1 MIADPLFRTMLAV
14 IAFLL
19 IAVTSAGLWLH
30 RSSVLPLSAGM
41 LGWSGAFLGLLSAGA
56 AAMLVFATAQG

>member
-1 MIADPLFRTMLAV
+1 MLAV